1 MRARSLAKKK
11 TTKKKVSK
19 KKKTTTSTSSGRGS
33 NASRASKTK
42 KKTAPTK
49 STKKKATSPPTK
61 KKVTKKKVT
70 KTTTK
75 KKVSK
80 AAKKTTAKK
89 TAAKKKTTAKK
100 VTKKKIS
107 KKKVTKKKVTKKKAP
122 APRKVSSKKA
132 STSKPGNPKTAK
144 KTTKKKT
151 TNKKTSPSKPAA
163 APSKGT
169 ATGPGAKPAENR
181 RRRSPKSKKPVLVM
195 PNRPLLL
202 GPDGPALKPLIPSG
216 TRAPQEQ
223 SVLDN
228 VTSRRKK
235 TPLTKAQLEHYRHI
249 LLTKRAELLGDMRHL
264 EDEALR
270 GESGRSNASSQ
281 HIADQGSDSYE
292 QLLNLNLAASDR
304 ERINEIDA
312 ALTRIAD
319 RTYGLCEM
327 TFEPIK
333 RARLDELPWARYTIE
348 AARELDRRG
357 GAKR

>member
-1 MRARSLAKKK
+1 MAKKK
-11 TTKKKVSK
+11 INKKKVSK
-19 KKKTTTSTSSGRGS
+19 KKKTTASTSSGRGS

-132 STSKPGNPKTAK
+132 ATSKPGTPKTAK

-202 GPDGPALKPLIPSG
+202 GSDGPALKPLIPSG